1 MLAARGAM
9 MVSRLR
15 YRRSRSVRC
24 WVDVAPS
31 ECVGI
36 KDPDPSHLFYRLFIV
51 PFTPKEIDPLPNS
64 HGCMSHSWSWHLAIL
79 SLSQARH
86 ALVIH
91 LSVMI
96 PPLRLQWQR
105 DDMYFIA
112 RQLSILVLS
121 AKDVSSV
128 RKDCEGVARAR
139 EKGGAGD
146 SFKGCAERLSGLRKA
161 VGSDGAAFDGRGED
175 LLGCYEA
182 GHRCWVHLGW
192 RWWVDD
198 DTMPRWGRFAKIYI
212 DW

>member
-1 MLAARGAM
+1 MLAARGTM

-15 YRRSRSVRC
+15 YRRCRSVRC

-31 ECVGI
+31 KCVGI
-36 KDPDPSHLFYRLFIV
+36 KDPHPSHLFYSLFIV
-51 PFTPKEIDPLPNS
+51 PFTPKEIDLLPNS
-64 HGCMSHSWSWHLAIL
+64 YGCMSHSWSRHLAIL

-96 PPLRLQWQR
+96 PLLRLQWQR
-105 DDMYFIA
+105 DDMYFITC
-112 RQLSILVLS
+112 QLSILVLS

-128 RKDCEGVARAR
+128 CEDCEGMVRAR

-146 SFKGCAERLSGLRKA
+146 TFEGCTERLGGLREA

-182 GHRCWVHLGW
+182 GHCCWVHLVW
-192 RWWVDD
+192 RW
-198 DTMPRWGRFAKIYI
+198 
-212 DW
+212 